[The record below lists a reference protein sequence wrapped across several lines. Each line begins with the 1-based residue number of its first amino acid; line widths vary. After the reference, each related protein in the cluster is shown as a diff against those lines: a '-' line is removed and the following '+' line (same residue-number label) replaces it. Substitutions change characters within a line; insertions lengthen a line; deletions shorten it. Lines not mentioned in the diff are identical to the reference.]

1 MAALKGYE
9 KYPHIFQP
17 IRLGRYTSRNR
28 VKFAACSV
36 SNFCTRDGFLTD
48 REYYRMVEIAR
59 CGAGI
64 ITNQGAY
71 PDPRGEGKG
80 YLRQAAI
87 YDDKFI
93 PGLKKVANLIHEY
106 GAIAIEQILH
116 CGRYGGIELDYCVQ
130 PSAVPQTLP
139 HFKPPREMSKEEI
152 KRSIKEHA
160 EAAERAI
167 RAGFDGVEIHGFMGY
182 HVANFL
188 SKFTNRRTD
197 EYGGPVENR
206 ARFMV
211 EMVQA
216 MRDRIGKEY
225 LLGIRLNVVEL
236 MDEFGGNTPEECLEI
251 IKLAEKAGV
260 DYISLLVGW
269 HESRHST
276 LGRDVPLGYWLRY
289 GGYVEKVKK
298 EVKVPILFG
307 PRLGASPELV
317 DKALAEGLFDV
328 WEVCR
333 PFLADPLMLHKIA
346 EGREEDVKPCIGDL
360 LCLARLFRSLPYEC
374 CVNPR
379 LGHEYEPG
387 YEVKQAVVKK
397 RIMVVGAGPAGLEF
411 AVTAASRGHQV
422 EVYDENS
429 EIGGQ
434 VRLLAKNELTGGED
448 LRRLLAYYNTQL
460 RKLGVKVYLNT
471 RVTPELVAKAMPDVV
486 VLATGA
492 TIELPKEAWV
502 KEGRVVSAF
511 DVLEGKVE
519 VNDNVVVV
527 GGGKVGLVTAERLAA
542 NGKSVWIVEPSKK
555 IAEDVTPTFKWR
567 HAMWVKEQGVK
578 VVAEAKVVDVTE
590 GAVKVR
596 TSSGDEKTMP
606 AGVIVISTPRKP
618 RGELYRALEYLCDE
632 LYLIGDAVMPRSMHE
647 AIHEGFKLGVS
658 V

>member
-1 MAALKGYE
+1 MGSLGE
-9 KYPHIFQP
+9 ERYPHIYQP

-48 REYYRMVEIAR
+48 REYYRMVEVAR

-93 PGLKKVANLIHEY
+93 HGLKKVADLIHEY

-116 CGRYGGIELDYCVQ
+116 CGRYGGIDLDYCVQ

-139 HFKPPREMSKEEI
+139 HFKPPREMTKDDI
-152 KRSIKEHA
+152 KRSIREHA

-182 HVANFL
+182 HVPNFL

-211 EMVQA
+211 EMIQA
-216 MRDRIGKEY
+216 MRDKIGKEH

-260 DYISLLVGW
+260 DYVSLLVGW

-276 LGRDVPLGYWLRY
+276 LGRDVPVGYWLRY
-289 GGYVEKVKK
+289 GGYVERVKK
-298 EVKVPILFG
+298 EVKVPVLFG

-317 DKALAEGLFDV
+317 DMAIAEGLFDI

-379 LGHEYEPG
+379 LGHEYEPE
-387 YEVKQAVVKK
+387 YEIKPAVTKK

-411 AVTAASRGHQV
+411 AVTAALRGHQV

-434 VRLLAKNELTGGED
+434 VRLLARNELTGGED
-448 LRRLLAYYNTQL
+448 LRRLLAYYDTQL
-460 RKLGVKVYLNT
+460 RELGVKVYLNM

-492 TIELPKEAWV
+492 AIEPPSEAWARDS
-502 KEGRVVSAF
+502 RVVSAF
-511 DVLEGKVE
+511 DVLNGRVKVGMK
-519 VNDNVVVV
+519 VVVL
-527 GGGKVGLVTAERLAA
+527 GGRKVGLVTAEKLATD
-542 NGKSVWIVEPSKK
+542 GRSVWVIEPSKR
-555 IAEDVTPTFKWR
+555 IGEDLTPTFKWR
-567 HAMWVKEQGVK
+567 HTMWVKEKGVR
-578 VVAEAKVVDVTE
+578 VVTEAKISRITKDGVHVI
-590 GAVKVR
+590 
-596 TSSGDEKTMP
+596 TSSGTEEVIP
-606 AGVIVISTPRKP
+606 ADSVVISTPVKP
-618 RGELYRALEYLCDE
+618 RQELYTAIEYLCDE
-632 LYLIGDAVMPRSMHE
+632 LYVIGDAVMPRSIHK
-647 AIHEGFKLGVS
+647 AIHEGFKLGVRI
-658 V
+658 

>member
-1 MAALKGYE
+1 MLKGAK

-17 IRLGRYTSRNR
+17 IRLGRYTSKNR

-36 SNFCTRDGFLTD
+36 SNFCTRDGFLTE
-48 REYYRMVEIAR
+48 REYYRMREVAA

-87 YDDKFI
+87 YDDRFI
-93 PGLKKVANLIHEY
+93 PGLKRVADLIHEH

-139 HFKPPREMSKEEI
+139 HFKPPREMTKDEI
-152 KRSIKEHA
+152 KRSIREHA

-182 HVANFL
+182 HVSNFL

-197 EYGGPVENR
+197 EYGGSVENR

-211 EMVQA
+211 EMIQA
-216 MRDRIGKEY
+216 MRDRIGKEH
-225 LLGIRLNVVEL
+225 LLGIRLNVAEL

-251 IKLAEKAGV
+251 IKLAEEAGV

-276 LGRDVPLGYWLRY
+276 LGRDVPLGHWLRY
-289 GGYVEKVKK
+289 GGYVERVKK
-298 EVKVPILFG
+298 EVKVPICFG

-333 PFLADPLMLHKIA
+333 PFLADPQMLHKIA
-346 EGREEDVKPCIGDL
+346 EGREEDIKPCIGDL

-379 LGHEYEPG
+379 LGHEYEPE
-387 YEVKQAVVKK
+387 YEVKPAVTRKK
-397 RIMVVGAGPAGLEF
+397 IVVVGAGPAGLEF
-411 AVTAASRGHQV
+411 AVTAAQRGHTV
-422 EVYDENS
+422 EVYDES
-429 EIGGQ
+429 DEVGGQ
-434 VRLLAKNELTGGED
+434 MRLLAENELTGGED
-448 LRRLLAYYNTQL
+448 LRRLLAYYDTQL
-460 RKLGVKVYLNT
+460 RKLGVKVNLKT
-471 RVTPELVAKAMPDVV
+471 RVTPSLIAREAPDVV

-492 TIELPKEAWV
+492 IIEPCGEPWARSD
-502 KEGRVVSAF
+502 RVVPAF
-511 DVLEGKVE
+511 DVLKGRARVG
-519 VNDNVVVV
+519 DNVVVV
-527 GGGKVGLVTAERLAA
+527 GGNKVGLVTAEKLAA
-542 NGKSVWIVEPSKK
+542 EGRNVWVVEPSEG
-555 IAEDVTPTFKWR
+555 IGEDLTPTFKWR
-567 HAMWVKEQGVK
+567 HKLWIKEKGVRVITK
-578 VVAEAKVVDVTE
+578 AKIADFTGSEARIVVE
-590 GAVKVR
+590 GGAQEVI
-596 TSSGDEKTMP
+596 P
-606 AGVIVISTPRKP
+606 ADTIVISTR
-618 RGELYRALEYLCDE
+618 RSNQELYGALELLCDE
-632 LYLIGDAVMPRSMHE
+632 LYIIGDAVMPRSIHA
-647 AIHEGFKLGVS
+647 AIHEGFKLGVR